1 MFKPLLSSLILVA
14 GAAVFSPG
22 MAADADPSVHQIY
35 EAAESGH
42 LSQARQMMQQVLQDH
57 PRSGKAHFVAAE
69 LDARAGDFAAA
80 RNELATAEALAPG
93 LPSEKPAAV
102 EALRSELSRAAPRSG
117 GYAPNGYTSRGY
129 EAGGYTPAAARAR
142 SLPWG
147 LILGVLAVVFII
159 WMVVSRR
166 RAAAFSGYQQY
177 PHPGG
182 VAPLNGGVPPMGG
195 PGYGAPGY
203 GPGYG
208 GGPMMGGGGS
218 GLLGTLASGAAVGAG
233 VVAGEELMRHVLEP
247 GRAEA
252 AVPRDEE
259 NRPFEPGPNDNMGGD
274 DFGSQ
279 GGSSWDDNG
288 GGGDFGGGDSG
299 GDWS

>member
-1 MFKPLLSSLILVA
+1 MFKPIMSSLILIA
-14 GAAVFSPG
+14 GAALTVSA
-22 MAADADPSVHQIY
+22 MAADADPTEHQIY

-42 LSQARQMMQQVLQDH
+42 LTQARAMIQQVLRDH
-57 PRSGKAHFVAAE
+57 PRSGQAHFVAAE

-80 RNELATAEALAPG
+80 RSELSTAETLAPG
-93 LPSEKPAAV
+93 LPFEKPAAV
-102 EALRSELSRAAPRSG
+102 EALRSELSRVPRT
-117 GYAPNGYTSRGY
+117 GYAPNGYSY
-129 EAGGYTPAAARAR
+129 APAAARAR

-147 LILGVLAVVFII
+147 LILAVLAGVVII
-159 WMVVSRR
+159 WTIVSRR
-166 RAAAFSGYQQY
+166 RAAAYASYQQY

-182 VAPLNGGVPPMGG
+182 LPAPMGGGVPPMPG

-208 GGPMMGGGGS
+208 GPVMGGGGS

-252 AVPRDEE
+252 AVPREEVE
-259 NRPFEPGPNDNMGGD
+259 NRPLDPGNDNMGGD
-274 DFGSQ
+274 DFGASQ
-279 GGSSWDDNG
+279 PGSSWDDNG
-288 GGGDFGGGDSG
+288 GGGDWGGGGGDSG